1 MRAPYKVPQLLAII
15 IAVALLLTTV
25 SIATLLAQTAKPA
38 TSDPSL
44 GTWVLNSQ
52 KSKLGGPAPKA
63 FIERYDLRPDG
74 FIVSTRSVIAP
85 DGSPAFEQA
94 VLKLDGKDYEWWDNT
109 TLADF
114 LATGKRAPKTLSA
127 KAIDVY
133 TADYVGKQV
142 GKVTVTGRRTI
153 SKDGK
158 TMTLVAKSRTPQ
170 GQEVEVIAVFDKQ

>member
-1 MRAPYKVPQLLAII
+1 MKRTVIVV
-15 IAVALLLTTV
+15 AVSFWTIV
-25 SIATLLAQTAKPA
+25 SITTILAQTAKPA
-38 TSDPSL
+38 KSDPSL
-44 GTWVLNSQ
+44 GTWVLNPQ
-52 KSKLGGPAPKA
+52 KSRLGGPAPKA

-127 KAIDVY
+127 KAIDAY
-133 TADYVGKQV
+133 TADYVGKQA

-153 SKDGK
+153 AKDGK

-170 GQEVEVIAVFDKQ
+170 GQEIEVVGVFDKL